1 MPINIPTDIS
11 IVLTIRRLRI
21 RIVSDQIKFY
31 NQKKALVNIDHLK
44 KFIPNVLDQYQLQ
57 VNPSSVAKKL
67 KPLIIGLL
75 EFDAVKRY

>member
-11 IVLTIRRLRI
+11 TILTIRHLRI

-31 NQKKALVNIDHLK
+31 NQKKVLINIDHLK

-57 VNPSSVAKKL
+57 INPSNIFKKI
-67 KPLIIGLL
+67 KSADHW
-75 EFDAVKRY
+75 FT